1 MVRPFGQLNADPEA
15 NSVLLEP
22 SGESL
27 RIDPPLLSSAGYQVT
42 RVAGPAEA
50 LALCDAGRD
59 YDVIV
64 SDLEQPARDGLALA
78 ATIRGGTRWRATP
91 MVAVSDRASP
101 RDQVRGRLA
110 GFDDHVAKSDRKALL
125 SALEDTLN
133 RARGPA

>member
-1 MVRPFGQLNADPEA
+1 MLAAEPLEVFDYQFQALSLDQLHGIED
-15 NSVLLEP
+15 VF
-22 SGESL
+22 
-27 RIDPPLLSSAGYQVT
+27 
-42 RVAGPAEA
+42 
-50 LALCDAGRD
+50 
-59 YDVIV
+59 VIV

-133 RARGPA
+133 RARGAV